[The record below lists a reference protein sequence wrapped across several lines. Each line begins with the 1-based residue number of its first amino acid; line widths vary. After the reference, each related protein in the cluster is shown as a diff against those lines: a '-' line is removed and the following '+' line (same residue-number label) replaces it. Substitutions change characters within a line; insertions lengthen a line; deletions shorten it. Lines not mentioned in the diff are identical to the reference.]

1 MKHPNYPLSEEDI
14 IYTLQRVLD
23 VMRIVKIFDND
34 NPDAD
39 VVIKDLE
46 DYIERKL
53 ENSTL

>member
-1 MKHPNYPLSEEDI
+1 MKHPNYPLPEENI
-14 IYTLQRVLD
+14 IYTLRRVLD

-39 VVIKDLE
+39 IVIKDLE

-53 ENSTL
+53 KNSTL

>member
-1 MKHPNYPLSEEDI
+1 MKHPNYPLPEENI
-14 IYTLQRVLD
+14 IYTLRRVLD

-39 VVIKDLE
+39 VVIEDLE

-53 ENSTL
+53 KNSAL

>member
-1 MKHPNYPLSEEDI
+1 MKNPNYPLPKENI
-14 IYTLQRVLD
+14 IYTLRRVLD
-23 VMRIVKIFDND
+23 IMQIVKTFDND

-53 ENSTL
+53 KNSTL